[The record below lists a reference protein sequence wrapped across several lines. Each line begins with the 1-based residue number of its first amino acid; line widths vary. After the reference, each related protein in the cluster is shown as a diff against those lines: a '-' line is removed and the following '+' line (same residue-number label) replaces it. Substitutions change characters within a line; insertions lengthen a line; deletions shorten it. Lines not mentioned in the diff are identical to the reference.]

1 MGGWQSGWRRH
12 DFRRAAAQGRRRFL
26 SAARIPNSR
35 SSAFRKFPC
44 FVFDHAAGRLLGE
57 RVRPGRV
64 HMRQLR
70 RLRRLRHW
78 RWIGLRLNY
87 KFRRRRLLWHWLMM
101 LRVILL
107 QLPLLQQPQS
117 HLETKPGPDDADG
130 DEEERNPG

>member
-35 SSAFRKFPC
+35 SSAFLKLPG
-44 FVFDHAAGRLLGE
+44 FVFDYAAGRRLGE
-57 RVRPGRV
+57 RVRLGRV
-64 HMRQLR
+64 HLSH
-70 RLRRLRHW
+70 LRHLRHL
-78 RWIGLRLNY
+78 RWIGLRLKY
-87 KFRRRRLLWHWLMM
+87 EFRRRRLLWHWLMM

-107 QLPLLQQPQS
+107 QLPLRQQPQS
-117 HLETKPGPDDADG
+117 HLVTKPAPRDADG